1 MSLPRQVPQPVRVAA
16 LPLRSG
22 SALSSC
28 CCSMC
33 GTCISTCVY
42 LFCTARS
49 RSHCRPGALQAFEDT
64 YRREFGFVLE
74 DRSIFVDDLRVRAT
88 GKVLHAVPCKHNQR
102 PCRAD
107 FELHLL
113 SVA

>member
-1 MSLPRQVPQPVRVAA
+1 MSLPRQVPQPMRAAA

-22 SALSSC
+22 SALAAAAC
-28 CCSMC
+28 VVLCMF
-33 GTCISTCVY
+33 TCVY
-42 LFCTARS
+42 LICTARS

-102 PCRAD
+102 PCRAG

-113 SVA
+113 SMA